1 MPSIFIL
8 EDWTFIRREWL
19 DIYPLHLGK
28 SPSLKNGYASIFCAL
43 RHLTPESLAGLRI
56 LANLISIPRRI
67 RTPEHIVEVTEE
79 VVQHIAELAQLK
91 VAASDLE
98 SLSAGMRNIL
108 ELAGQMQ
115 SVNTEGVVPVSNPLD
130 ATQRLRTDEVTE
142 TDQHQLYQSMAPETE
157 AGLYLVPRVV
167 E

>member
-1 MPSIFIL
+1 M
-8 EDWTFIRREWL
+8 
-19 DIYPLHLGK
+19 K
-28 SPSLKNGYASIFCAL
+28 
-43 RHLTPESLAGLRI
+43 
-56 LANLISIPRRI
+56 
-67 RTPEHIVEVTEE
+67 VTEE

-91 VAASDLE
+91 VAESDLE

>member
-1 MPSIFIL
+1 M
-8 EDWTFIRREWL
+8 
-19 DIYPLHLGK
+19 
-28 SPSLKNGYASIFCAL
+28 
-43 RHLTPESLAGLRI
+43 
-56 LANLISIPRRI
+56 
-67 RTPEHIVEVTEE
+67 EVTEE

-142 TDQHQLYQSMAPETE
+142 TDQHQLYQSVAPETE

>member
-1 MPSIFIL
+1 M
-8 EDWTFIRREWL
+8 
-19 DIYPLHLGK
+19 
-28 SPSLKNGYASIFCAL
+28 
-43 RHLTPESLAGLRI
+43 
-56 LANLISIPRRI
+56 
-67 RTPEHIVEVTEE
+67 EVTEE

-142 TDQHQLYQSMAPETE
+142 TDQHQLYQSTAPETE

>member
-1 MPSIFIL
+1 M
-8 EDWTFIRREWL
+8 
-19 DIYPLHLGK
+19 
-28 SPSLKNGYASIFCAL
+28 
-43 RHLTPESLAGLRI
+43 
-56 LANLISIPRRI
+56 
-67 RTPEHIVEVTEE
+67 EVTEE

>member
-1 MPSIFIL
+1 M
-8 EDWTFIRREWL
+8 
-19 DIYPLHLGK
+19 K
-28 SPSLKNGYASIFCAL
+28 
-43 RHLTPESLAGLRI
+43 
-56 LANLISIPRRI
+56 
-67 RTPEHIVEVTEE
+67 VTEE